1 MTAPSPM
8 PQGSYTPPPA
18 EPVSKSSSRRNLIIA
33 GALAG
38 GGCFLVLLVVLVLV
52 IVLVMRGG
60 GGTAAGAD
68 GEESS
73 IASLSPEEQATALVA
88 DYFDALSTGDAENA
102 LELLGPQDDPDI
114 TTLPVE
120 AYSQA
125 LELAPVAEVEVGTPV
140 LDESGLISGEVPVTF
155 TVGEQTV
162 SDAYSV
168 HDYDDDGV
176 LELTGSGADET
187 VPDNVTGL
195 DTTLNGVEVT
205 AGQRVL
211 LLPGGYELAYG
222 SEHFAPTSTDPLLV
236 GEQYGHVDW
245 PDPELTEDGQTAFR
259 GAVQEAVDACLT
271 ETTLAAGCGMTP
283 VPETSND
290 GWTMVEDTVQRSIS
304 EDTQRTIDTM
314 EGIPS
319 YDEPTYVEGSSIGTV
334 ETTIE
339 CTKDDQKGTCELWLG
354 GGMGRPHVDMSDPE
368 LPVTWG

>member
-1 MTAPSPM
+1 M
-8 PQGSYTPPPA
+8 
-18 EPVSKSSSRRNLIIA
+18 
-33 GALAG
+33 
-38 GGCFLVLLVVLVLV
+38 
-52 IVLVMRGG
+52 
-60 GGTAAGAD
+60 
-68 GEESS
+68 
-73 IASLSPEEQATALVA
+73 
-88 DYFDALSTGDAENA
+88 
-102 LELLGPQDDPDI
+102 ELLGPQDDPDI

-314 EGIPS
+314 EGTPS